1 MIVKLTCTNKNREDY
16 GKRYVF
22 PTLRSYIKSER
33 DCFNSLAAE
42 NIGHNVDLPV
52 RYIGKVIRR
61 AKKIDIVRE
70 YQDYTLG
77 NRWRNQI
84 VIDFDD
90 NNKYVDGENVVDS
103 MYQAISLAY
112 SYVVNDYY
120 NKKL

>member
-1 MIVKLTCTNKNREDY
+1 M
-16 GKRYVF
+16 
-22 PTLRSYIKSER
+22 
-33 DCFNSLAAE
+33 
-42 NIGHNVDLPV
+42 DLPV

-70 YQDYTLG
+70 FQDHTLG